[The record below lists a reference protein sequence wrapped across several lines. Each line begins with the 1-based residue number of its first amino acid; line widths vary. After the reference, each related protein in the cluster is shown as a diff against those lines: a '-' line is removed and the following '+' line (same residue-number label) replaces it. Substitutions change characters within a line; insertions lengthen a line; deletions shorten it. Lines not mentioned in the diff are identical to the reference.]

1 MFNNADMFCS
11 FCGKAQAEVH
21 RLVASP
27 NGSSFICNT
36 CVEICKEIMSD
47 EAKPSNAKLEL
58 LTPSQIKDKL
68 DEFIIG
74 QTSAKRAMAVAV
86 YNHYKRVNYNIE
98 KARTKKRVELDKSNI
113 LMIGPTGSGKT
124 LLARTLAKVLQVPF
138 AHVDATTL
146 TEAGYVGDDVES
158 ILTKLLQA
166 ADFDVK
172 RAEMGI
178 VYVDEID
185 KIAKK
190 QENRSLT
197 RDVSGEGVQ
206 QALLKILE
214 GTVASVPP
222 NGGRKHPHQES
233 ISINTTNILFI
244 CGGAFVRLNDIV
256 SERSTARKV
265 GFNSA
270 MQEQHSTLSYQF
282 VKDITPDDLV
292 TFGLIPEFVGRLPI
306 VVGLDQLNESA
317 LVDIMTIP
325 KNSITE
331 QFKTL
336 IGLDGIELDFEQA
349 AIRAVAE
356 KAIRLN
362 TGARGLRTILEEA
375 MLDVMFTTP
384 SDKSVSKI
392 VVGADC
398 IKKRAKPRVIR
409 QEEQQI
415 EQKTT
420 KIVQSA

>member
-1 MFNNADMFCS
+1 MLNNADMCCS
-11 FCGKAQAEVH
+11 FCGKVQGEVK

-36 CVEICKEIMSD
+36 CVEICKEIMS
-47 EAKPSNAKLEL
+47 EEIKTTGAKLEL

-68 DEFIIG
+68 DEFIVG
-74 QTSAKRAMAVAV
+74 QDAAKRAMAVAV
-86 YNHYKRVNYNIE
+86 YNHYKRVNYNITNA
-98 KARTKKRVELDKSNI
+98 KNKKRVELDKSNI
-113 LMIGPTGSGKT
+113 LLIGPTGSGKT

-166 ADFDVK
+166 ADFDVRK
-172 RAEMGI
+172 AETGI
-178 VYVDEID
+178 VYIDEID

-190 QENRSLT
+190 SENRSLT

-214 GTVASVPP
+214 GTVAAVPP

-244 CGGAFVRLNDIV
+244 CGGAFVRLSDIV
-256 SERSTARKV
+256 AERENARKV
-265 GFNSA
+265 GFDSVVA
-270 MQEQHSTLSYQF
+270 EKSEQLSYQF
-282 VKDITPDDLV
+282 VKNITPDDLV
-292 TFGLIPEFVGRLPI
+292 AFGMIPEFVGRLPI
-306 VVGLDQLNESA
+306 VVGLDQLTERA
-317 LVDIMTIP
+317 LIEILTLP

-336 IGLDGIELDFEQA
+336 ISIDGVELDFEQE
-349 AIRAVAE
+349 AIKAVAE

-375 MLDVMFTTP
+375 MLEVMFTTP

-392 VVGADC
+392 VVEADC
-398 IKKRAKPRVIR
+398 IRNKAKPKVVKHAAPT
-409 QEEQQI
+409 I

-420 KIVQSA
+420 KIVQNA